1 MLNLPHDYSERL
13 DTLNLR
19 ALWGPQL
26 KSLMP
31 GVRPQS
37 GAVGAH
43 WRYEEIRPE
52 LLRATELTTAEDAER
67 RVLALINPGFQQM
80 PVFAATPTIYL
91 GLQIVLPGEW
101 APKHR
106 HSPTAS
112 RIIVEGGGGFTTV
125 NGVKIPM
132 AEGDVVLTPT
142 YHWHEHGHEG
152 SGPMVWLD
160 VLDIPITIAVG
171 EAAFEP
177 GGGIPTNSNRPDTSA
192 TTYICPGLIPFRSP
206 LSRKPEYP
214 MYRYEWQRVREA
226 LRIVATHAGKN
237 DAIHMLYVNP
247 ETGENLLKPFNF
259 SVRMLRPGETIEPRV
274 TSATS
279 TILIQDGNGQSEID
293 GRTFSWEKR
302 DTLAVPCFGKVAHTN
317 TSSREPAFLLQV
329 DDTPL
334 MHKLGYYQEV

>member
-1 MLNLPHDYSERL
+1 MLNLPQDYSSDL
-13 DTLNLR
+13 DQLNLR

-37 GAVGAH
+37 GAVAAI
-43 WRYEEIRPE
+43 WRYRDVRPN
-52 LLRATELTTAEDAER
+52 LLRAAEITTAEEAER
-67 RVLALINPGFQQM
+67 RVLALVNPGFAAM

-106 HSPTAS
+106 HSPAAS
-112 RIIVEGGGGFTTV
+112 RIIVEGDGAYTTV
-125 NGVKIPM
+125 EGVKIPM
-132 AEGDVVLTPT
+132 VEGDVVLTPT

-152 SGPMVWLD
+152 REPMVWLD

-177 GGGIPTNSNRPDTSA
+177 GERTPTQTNRQDGSA
-192 TTYICPGLIPFRSP
+192 TTYICPGLIPYRSP
-206 LSRKPEYP
+206 LESRPEYP
-214 MYRYEWQRVREA
+214 MFRYQWSRVREA
-226 LRIVATHAGKN
+226 LDTVASYASKN
-237 DAIHMLYVNP
+237 EAIHMLYVNP
-247 ETGENLLKPFNF
+247 ETGENLLKPFSF
-259 SVRMLRPGETIEPRV
+259 SARMLRPGETVKPRV
-274 TSATS
+274 TSSTS
-279 TILIQDGNGQSEID
+279 TLLVQGGRGQSEIE
-293 GRTFSWEKR
+293 GQTFDWEQR
-302 DTLAVPCFGKVAHTN
+302 DTLAIPCFGNVSHMN
-317 TSSREPAFLLQV
+317 TSSTEPAYLLQV